1 MTFRTSLS
9 NSIKNSLLAQKRQQR
24 CLWGAVRDGAHG
36 ELRRMRADLTFGL
49 AQDPDPAFTTA
60 GASENAA
67 WFIRAMI
74 FSGELGAGDRL
85 PPGRELAVRLGI
97 SVVTLRVALKS
108 LETAGYIVTS
118 RGARGGT
125 SVSDLKT
132 LSRCWNAWMRVNGHE
147 LDDICELRETIE
159 VRIAGLA
166 AERRSTE
173 ELEAIDHANALLVG
187 TGASVLRWNVAFHDA
202 LARAAHNRHLE
213 RAMAEVRGELFL
225 PVDAFP
231 RQHRVE
237 KLVAAH
243 GAVLDA
249 VRRQDAEGAAASMRA
264 HLAETQAVIKLT
276 LEESGH

>member
-1 MTFRTSLS
+1 
-9 NSIKNSLLAQKRQQR
+9 
-24 CLWGAVRDGAHG
+24 
-36 ELRRMRADLTFGL
+36 MRADLTFGL

-237 KLVAAH
+237 ELVAAH

-276 LEESGH
+276 LEESGQL